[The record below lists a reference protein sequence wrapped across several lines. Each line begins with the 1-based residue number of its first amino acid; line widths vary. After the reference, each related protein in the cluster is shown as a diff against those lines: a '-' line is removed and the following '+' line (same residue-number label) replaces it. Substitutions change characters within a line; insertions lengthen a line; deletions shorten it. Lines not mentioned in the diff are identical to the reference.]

1 MDIPRRNVKSQAVRR
16 LPRITIGRQERQSG
30 NFDNPRN
37 RPMIGNYINPAIVA
51 PGFQP
56 VSF

>member
-1 MDIPRRNVKSQAVRR
+1 
-16 LPRITIGRQERQSG
+16 LTTPRITIGRQERQSG